1 MNALCRGR
9 RIFRGLV
16 GVIKHLNP
24 FLNMRFRKIIPFL
37 ALASILKGVQLDQRS
52 FSAINNKYFFT
63 LIQIKENNLTTKSE

>member
-1 MNALCRGR
+1 MNALCRVR

-16 GVIKHLNP
+16 GVIRHLNP

-52 FSAINNKYFFT
+52 FSAINNKYF
-63 LIQIKENNLTTKSE
+63 LLSYRLKKII